1 VIHAHALGYEGE
13 TPDCGAE
20 QEEQVGFQ
28 VPGLHL
34 LIPEPVL
41 AAAVR
46 TLPGNAVA
54 GHAPHIFMH
63 AFLADHKSAAAAP
76 AEGNFFSTAMAG
88 LRTFLPSA
96 RPAKRPGCSVVHGYI
111 GKPAEALLF

>member
-54 GHAPHIFMH
+54 GHAPHILMH
-63 AFLADHKSAAAAP
+63 ALLADHESAAAAP
-76 AEGNFFSTAMAG
+76 AEGDVLGTAMADLG
-88 LRTFLPSA
+88 AFLPAA
-96 RPAKRPGCSVVHGYI
+96 RPAYRPGCIVVHGVSET
-111 GKPAEALLF
+111 G